1 LEFQASPEGQKIL
14 DDVDLAASIF
24 SPGSVHEQITR
35 GKQVSVLAWEHY
47 PKMGKY
53 EEDIVKAFGFP
64 RAEKK

>member
-24 SPGSVHEQITR
+24 SPGSVHEQITK

-53 EEDIVKAFGFP
+53 EDEIVKAFGFP
-64 RAEKK
+64 VAEKK